1 MAKLCRARCDYCCTG
16 RKYLGARICV
26 AQGVGTWLCAAVSVH
41 ARCGGRSGTRP
52 LELVGGGEPAS
63 RLVVLHGGFAW
74 WFCMVVLHGGFSV
87 SETSVLVLF
96 LSLRDLGA
104 GPGFNDE

>member
-1 MAKLCRARCDYCCTG
+1 
-16 RKYLGARICV
+16 
-26 AQGVGTWLCAAVSVH
+26 
-41 ARCGGRSGTRP
+41 
-52 LELVGGGEPAS
+52 
-63 RLVVLHGGFAW
+63 
-74 WFCMVVLHGGFSV
+74 MVVLHGGFSV

>member
-1 MAKLCRARCDYCCTG
+1 MAVRRSVGARTLRWEVRYPPLGTG
-16 RKYLGARICV
+16 RRGGASLPPSGFAWWFCMV
-26 AQGVGTWLCAAVSVH
+26 VLH
-41 ARCGGRSGTRP
+41 GGF
-52 LELVGGGEPAS
+52 AWWFCM
-63 RLVVLHGGFAW
+63 VVLHGGFAW